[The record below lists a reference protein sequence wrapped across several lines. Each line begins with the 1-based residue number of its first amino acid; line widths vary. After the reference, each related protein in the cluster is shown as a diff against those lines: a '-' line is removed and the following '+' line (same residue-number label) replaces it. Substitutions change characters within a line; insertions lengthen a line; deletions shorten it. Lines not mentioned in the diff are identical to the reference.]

1 MPIQRPNYLSSR
13 HIHPK
18 VRIDTAQL
26 PDGHIIE
33 PVILEFSDWAGI
45 IALTKAQ
52 EVLLIRL
59 YRRGVDDIVWEIP
72 GGMIDPGET
81 PLEAAQREL
90 LEETGY
96 GGGTFI
102 ELPVISP
109 NSDNH
114 TNRYHPFLALEVEK
128 LGGLSEEDIDRI
140 EVHPIP
146 LAEVIR
152 MAQRGE
158 LLQAMQVSTLFFAL
172 SRLNRI
178 VP

>member
-1 MPIQRPNYLSSR
+1 MTIKLPNYFASR

-18 VRIDTAQL
+18 VRIDTAEL
-26 PDGHIIE
+26 PNGQIIE
-33 PVILEFSDWAGI
+33 PIILEFSDWAGV
-45 IALTKAQ
+45 IALTKCQ

-59 YRRGVDDIVWEIP
+59 YRHGVDQIIWEIP
-72 GGMIDPGET
+72 GGVIDPGEE
-81 PLEAAQREL
+81 PLEAAKREL

-114 TNRYHPFLALEVEK
+114 TNRYHPFLALEVEYV
-128 LGGLSEEDIDRI
+128 GPQSEEDLERV

-146 LAEVIR
+146 LPEVIG

-158 LLQAMQVSTLFFAL
+158 LLQAMQISALFFAL
-172 SRLNRI
+172 SHLKRI
-178 VP
+178 I

>member
-1 MPIQRPNYLSSR
+1 MPIKLPKYLASR

-18 VRIDTAQL
+18 VRVDTAQL
-26 PDGHIIE
+26 PNGQIIE
-33 PVILEFSDWAGI
+33 PVILEFSDWAGV

-59 YRRGVDDIVWEIP
+59 YRRGVDQVVWEIP

-81 PLEAAQREL
+81 PLEAAKREL
-90 LEETGY
+90 REETGY

-114 TNRYHPFLALEVEK
+114 TNRYHPFLALEVEYV
-128 LGGLSEEDIDRI
+128 GPQSEEDLERV

-146 LAEVIR
+146 LPEVIG

-158 LLQAMQVSTLFFAL
+158 LLQAMQISALFFAL
-172 SRLNRI
+172 SHLKRI
-178 VP
+178 I